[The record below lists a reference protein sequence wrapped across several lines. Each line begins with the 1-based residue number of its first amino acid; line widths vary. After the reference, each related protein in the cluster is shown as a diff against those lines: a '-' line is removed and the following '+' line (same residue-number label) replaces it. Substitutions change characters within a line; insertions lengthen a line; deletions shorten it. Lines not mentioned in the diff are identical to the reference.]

1 MQVFEPYANLWTIAA
16 AFNRDS
22 PNWMF
27 GPFTQLDGDTIESNV
42 TAWWKF
48 AWKAE
53 KTFEGKVQN
62 DFLVASNIQPVI
74 SVVVVKNWNSEFG
87 SFDINSFVHACR
99 KIEHNLVNSG
109 FDLLCLLIYY
119 TPEISAHLVS

>member
-1 MQVFEPYANLWTIAA
+1 VQVFEPYANLWTIAA

-53 KTFEGKVQN
+53 KTFEGKVQYS
-62 DFLVASNIQPVI
+62 LWHQYQA
-74 SVVVVKNWNSEFG
+74 
-87 SFDINSFVHACR
+87 
-99 KIEHNLVNSG
+99 
-109 FDLLCLLIYY
+109 
-119 TPEISAHLVS
+119 